1 VPMADAFPAAADHR
15 FSVLI
20 EGADPSTNVIVN
32 RAIFWRGAGETR
44 TAGADGAATRL
55 P

>member
-1 VPMADAFPAAADHR
+1 
-15 FSVLI
+15 
-20 EGADPSTNVIVN
+20 VIVN